1 MSFWQRWHRR
11 RRRRETLSADA
22 LRQAAAR
29 ALARDPD
36 GVAARR
42 LRDQTKHIIE
52 AFRGDVAEDP
62 EGGYLYRKG
71 WILVREEYANRASQL
86 LGARVD
92 RERER
97 DAAPAV
103 AGIRRIPLMKDV
115 EMRSALDSLLDG
127 AGGLGEGCAA
137 PEHILSISDVVSR
150 CPAVEPEPVEAT
162 TPEPAP
168 TFDSAAGHGV
178 RVVVV
183 DTGLDPDAPLK
194 HRWLDQVEGEP
205 DPAITPDELLK
216 YAGHGTFIAGVVRC
230 LAPRA
235 EVFVTSAFWRGGAL
249 AETEVVREL
258 TRVLATQSPDI
269 IVLSAG
275 TRTYRN
281 SGLLAFDAFNRT
293 VLSQHKGVALVAAA
307 GNDASRV
314 PFWPAASP
322 FSVSVGALNERWDGR
337 AEFSN
342 HGGWVDVYAPG
353 ENLVNAFPV
362 GTYTYQ
368 EAPNIPPDVPK
379 PRIEA
384 FTGMARWSGT
394 SFSTPL
400 VAGLIAARM
409 SHTGENGRTAA
420 AALIADAQRAA
431 RVGVGAVL
439 HPR

>member
-1 MSFWQRWHRR
+1 MSFWQRWRR
-11 RRRRETLSADA
+11 GQRDTLSAGA
-22 LRQAAAR
+22 LREAAAR
-29 ALARDPD
+29 APARDPG
-36 GVAARR
+36 GVAGGR
-42 LRDQTKHIIE
+42 LRGQTQANLGGCRDE
-52 AFRGDVAEDP
+52 VAEDP

-71 WILVREEYANRASQL
+71 WILVREEYAARAMQI

-92 RERER
+92 RDRE
-97 DAAPAV
+97 AAPAV
-103 AGIRRIPLMKDV
+103 AGIRRLPLQTDV
-115 EMRSALDSLLDG
+115 EMRSALDSLLDE
-127 AGGLGEGCAA
+127 AGGLGDGAAA

-150 CPAVEPEPVEAT
+150 CPAVEPEPAEAT
-162 TPEPAP
+162 AP
-168 TFDSAAGHGV
+168 DPMPTLDLAAGQGV

-183 DTGLDPDAPLK
+183 DTGLDPEAPLK
-194 HRWLDQVEGEP
+194 HRWLDRVEGEP
-205 DPAITPDELLK
+205 DPAITPDGLLK
-216 YAGHGTFIAGVVRC
+216 YAGHGTFIAGVIRC

-235 EVFVTSAFWRGGAL
+235 EVYVTSAFWRGGAL
-249 AETEVVREL
+249 AETDVVREL

-269 IVLSAG
+269 ICLSAG

-281 SGLLAFDAFNRT
+281 SGLLAFDAFHRA

-307 GNDASRV
+307 GNDATRV
-314 PFWPAASP
+314 PFWPAAAP
-322 FSVSVGALNERWDGR
+322 ARVSVGALNARWDGR

-353 ENLVNAFPV
+353 ENLINAFPV

-379 PRIEA
+379 ARVEA

-420 AALIADAQRAA
+420 AALVADAQRAA
-431 RVGVGAVL
+431 RLGVGAVL

>member
-11 RRRRETLSADA
+11 RRDREGVSADA

-42 LRDQTKHIIE
+42 LRDQTKHILN
-52 AFRGDVAEDP
+52 AFRDEVAEDP
-62 EGGYLYRKG
+62 EGNYLYRRG
-71 WILVREEYANRASQL
+71 WILVREEYAARAIQI

-92 RERER
+92 RDRE
-97 DAAPAV
+97 AAPAV
-103 AGIRRIPLMKDV
+103 AGIRRIPLQKDI
-115 EMRSALDSLLDG
+115 EMRSALDSLLDE
-127 AGGLGEGCAA
+127 AGGLGDGAA
-137 PEHILSISDVVSR
+137 GPEHILSISDVVSR
-150 CPAVEPEPVEAT
+150 CPAVEPEPIAAT
-162 TPEPAP
+162 APEPAP
-168 TFDSAAGHGV
+168 TLDLAAGHGV

-183 DTGLDPDAPLK
+183 DTGLDPDAPLR
-194 HRWLDQVEGEP
+194 HRWLDQVKGEP
-205 DPAITPDELLK
+205 DPAITPGGLLK

-235 EVFVTSAFWRGGAL
+235 EVYVTSAFWQGGAL

-258 TRVLATQSPDI
+258 TRVLATESPDI

-293 VLSQHKGVALVAAA
+293 VLSQHKGVVLVAAA

-322 FSVSVGALNERWDGR
+322 FSVSVGALDSRWEGR
-337 AEFSN
+337 ADFSN

-353 ENLVNAFPV
+353 EDLVNAFPV

-379 PRIEA
+379 PRVEA

-431 RVGVGAVL
+431 RLGVGAVL

>member
-1 MSFWQRWHRR
+1 MSFWNRWRR
-11 RRRRETLSADA
+11 RYQGQEAKEGLRR
-22 LRQAAAR
+22 AAAR
-29 ALARDPD
+29 ALARDPE

-42 LRDQTKHIIE
+42 LRDQTRHILE
-52 AFRGDVAEDP
+52 AFGDDVAEDP

-71 WILVREEYANRASQL
+71 WILVREELADHAIRI
-86 LGARVD
+86 LGGQFD
-92 RERER
+92 RERV
-97 DAAPAV
+97 AAPAV
-103 AGIRRIPLMKDV
+103 AGVRRLPLSANT
-115 EMRSALDSLLDG
+115 EMRSALDRLLDG
-127 AGGLGEGCAA
+127 DGGLGEGAA
-137 PEHILSISDVVSR
+137 GPEHILSISDVVSR
-150 CPAVEPEPVEAT
+150 CPAVEPEPVDAT
-162 TPEPAP
+162 TPDPAP
-168 TFDSAAGHGV
+168 TLDLAAGQGV

-183 DTGLDPDAPLK
+183 DTGLDPDAPLR
-194 HRWLDQVEGEP
+194 HRWLDRVDGEP
-205 DPAITPDELLK
+205 DPAITPGGLLK
-216 YAGHGTFIAGVVRC
+216 YAGHGTFIAGVIRC

-235 EVFVTSAFWRGGAL
+235 EVYVTSAFWQGGAL

-258 TRVLATQSPDI
+258 ARVLATQSPDI
-269 IVLSAG
+269 ICLSAG

-281 SGLLAFDAFNRT
+281 AGLLAFDAFNRT
-293 VLSQHKGVALVAAA
+293 VLRQHKGVVLVAAA

-322 FSVSVGALNERWDGR
+322 FSVSVGALNSKWDGL

-342 HGGWVDVYAPG
+342 HGGWVDVSAPG

-379 PRIEA
+379 PRVES

-409 SHTGENGRTAA
+409 SHTGENGRDAA
-420 AALIADAQRAA
+420 AALVADGQRAA
-431 RVGVGAVL
+431 RLGVGAVL